1 MRAALALAW
10 IGAIGGVLPGEVS
23 AQAPS
28 EAKVAEYKK
37 RVERHYV
44 EAAQAY
50 VEIAWWGRKV
60 GLVPQ
65 STTLFLRAKEAG
77 QGRHQMADNLVSWM
91 EQLGDGFW
99 KVRPKRPPRHFVV
112 DCARKVRLADK
123 LVRKS
128 HLQVA
133 KLAIGVGADQDAR
146 LHCEQA
152 IRLGAEVA
160 VGKDGKFEL
169 DGLDLPDAL
178 GKWLQDRTVATAAGG
193 RVYESAAAAGFRV
206 EGLFEHRDERL
217 AVRTD
222 LGADR
227 AKALHALGAA
237 LLPHLEERLDD
248 APSRQLVLLV
258 FGKRDT
264 YTAYLKSLGIDSAAA
279 GLAEYGSFQTIVCA
293 EGKGEAELQALV
305 LHELSHLCFFGTA
318 PAAMPDWYAEGFAE
332 SFGGQGTFAFDG
344 RALTIGGVMAK
355 HRIEALQQ
363 APWSVADL
371 LDADA
376 EALWQQDPATALRFY
391 AAAWAF
397 QRFLR
402 SPGCPWREEF
412 ARWEARCRGTV
423 LGHAAG
429 GAQNGPGKASPLAAT
444 PRYGDR
450 KPAQALFRDAI
461 GKDLPAIEKAF
472 AAFVRGL

>member
-1 MRAALALAW
+1 MRILSQSAVLFALGFGGLGSALAQ
-10 IGAIGGVLPGEVS
+10 S
-23 AQAPS
+23 PS

-112 DCARKVRLADK
+112 DCARKVRSADK

-133 KLAIGVGADQDAR
+133 KLALGVGAEADAR

-152 IRLGAEVA
+152 IRLGAEIE
-160 VGKDGKFEL
+160 VGKDGKVEL

-178 GKWLQDRTVATAAGG
+178 GKWLQDRTVALASGG

-206 EGLFEHRDERL
+206 EGLSEHRDERL

-222 LGADR
+222 LGAER

-237 LLPHLEERLDD
+237 LLPHLEDRLDD
-248 APSRQLVLLV
+248 APARQLVLLV
-258 FGKRDT
+258 FGKRDS
-264 YTAYLKSLGIDSAAA
+264 YAAYLKSLGIDSAAA

-293 EGKGEAELQALV
+293 EGKGDAELQALV
-305 LHELSHLCFFGTA
+305 LHELSHLFFFGTA

-332 SFGGQGTFAFDG
+332 SFGGQGTFTFDG
-344 RALTIGGVMAK
+344 RTLTIGGVMAR

-363 APWSVADL
+363 APWTVGAL
-371 LDADA
+371 LDGDA
-376 EALWQQDPATALRFY
+376 EELWQQDPGKALRFY
-391 AAAWAF
+391 TAAWAF

-423 LGHAAG
+423 LGHAVPGG
-429 GAQNGPGKASPLAAT
+429 GAGGKASALAAT

-450 KPAQALFRDAI
+450 KPAQALFRAAI
-461 GKDLPAIEKAF
+461 GKDLDAIEKAF
-472 AAFVRGL
+472 AAFVAAL